1 MKNISSNNLSQTKR
15 AIFNILKVQVITYF
29 LTIILLILLAFIMF
43 KVDLADK
50 DINLGII
57 IIMIVS
63 TFIGGLMA
71 GKVFKTKKWMYGLI
85 IGVTYF
91 ATLLIISSIISAE
104 GAITNDVL
112 SMFIMCVGGGT
123 LGGMIS

>member
-1 MKNISSNNLSQTKR
+1 
-15 AIFNILKVQVITYF
+15 
-29 LTIILLILLAFIMF
+29 
-43 KVDLADK
+43 
-50 DINLGII
+50 
-57 IIMIVS
+57 
-63 TFIGGLMA
+63 MA